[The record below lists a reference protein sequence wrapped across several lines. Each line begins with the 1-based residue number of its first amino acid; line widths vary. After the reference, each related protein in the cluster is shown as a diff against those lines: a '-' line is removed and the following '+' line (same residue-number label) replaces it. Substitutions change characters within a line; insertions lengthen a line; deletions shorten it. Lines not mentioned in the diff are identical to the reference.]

1 MIDEIICKLNL
12 IFIPNE
18 ENNYRP
24 KFLDSKI
31 LYYYVILLLI
41 LKIAIVSPF
50 LFCLPRGLFSADLT
64 KTDLIKLTNAT
75 RESLG
80 FQPLKESPVL
90 EEAAYLKAE
99 DMIENDYFAHQSPT
113 GISPWHWFR
122 EAGYNYQYA
131 GENLAIGFFESEEV
145 NKAWI
150 DSLSHKR
157 NLLNPNYSEIGI
169 AVLKGDFQGKET
181 SVVVQ
186 LFGTPKTVVEKKEKE
201 IPQEKV
207 IPKEEKTPTT
217 IVKEEVATSV
227 AEEVTTSVAIVSTQ
241 PNQPKEVLSA
251 FQEPENKN
259 TFAFYFFSFLSS
271 EYYNLLQK
279 IVYGSLAL
287 IIISLLITFLFDIFV
302 YQKYAIQ
309 YKDIIFKTIGFSA
322 LLIILIFLDFDKGT
336 IAQLIPRGF
345 NIY

>member
-41 LKIAIVSPF
+41 LKIAIISPF
-50 LFCLPRGLFSADLT
+50 IFCLPRSLFFADLT
-64 KTDLIKLTNAT
+64 KTDLIKITNNT
-75 RESLG
+75 RQSLG
-80 FQPLKESPVL
+80 FQILKESPIL
-90 EEAAYLKAE
+90 DEAAYLKAE

-122 EAGYNYQYA
+122 EAGYNYKYA

-169 AVLKGDFQGKET
+169 AVIKGDFQGKET

-186 LFGTPKTVVEKKEKE
+186 LFGAPKIVVETKEKE

-259 TFAFYFFSFLSS
+259 TLAFYFFSFLSS

-336 IAQLIPRGF
+336 IAQLISHTF

>member
-12 IFIPNE
+12 IFVPNE

-24 KFLDSKI
+24 RFLDSKI

-50 LFCLPRGLFSADLT
+50 LFCLPRSLFTADLT

-80 FQPLKESPVL
+80 FQPLKESLVL

-99 DMIENDYFAHQSPT
+99 DMIENDYFAHQSPE

-122 EAGYNYQYA
+122 EAGYNYQFA

-186 LFGTPKTVVEKKEKE
+186 LFGTPKTVVET
-201 IPQEKV
+201 
-207 IPKEEKTPTT
+207 KEEVISKEEGTT
-217 IVKEEVATSV
+217 TSIVEEETATSVAEEVATSV
-227 AEEVTTSVAIVSTQ
+227 AVAST
-241 PNQPKEVLSA
+241 QPKEVLSA

-259 TFAFYFFSFLSS
+259 TFAFHFFSFLSS
-271 EYYNLLQK
+271 EYYNLLQR
-279 IVYGSLAL
+279 IVYGSLVF

-309 YKDIIFKTIGFSA
+309 YKDIIFKTIGLSA
-322 LLIILIFLDFDKGT
+322 LLIILPFFDFDKGT
-336 IAQLIPRGF
+336 IAQLITHIF

>member
-12 IFIPNE
+12 IFVPNE

-50 LFCLPRGLFSADLT
+50 IFCLPRSLFSADLT
-64 KTDLIKLTNAT
+64 KTDLIKLTNVT

-122 EAGYNYQYA
+122 EAGYNYQFA

-186 LFGTPKTVVEKKEKE
+186 LFGTPKTAVEKKEE
-201 IPQEKV
+201 V
-207 IPKEEKTPTT
+207 VPKEEVP
-217 IVKEEVATSV
+217 KEEVAEEGTTTSIVEEETATTSTSV
-227 AEEVTTSVAIVSTQ
+227 AVVST
-241 PNQPKEVLSA
+241 QPKEVLSV

-259 TFAFYFFSFLSS
+259 TLAFHFFSFLSS

-279 IVYGSLAL
+279 IVYGSLAF

-309 YKDIIFKTIGFSA
+309 YKDIIFKIIGLSA
-322 LLIILIFLDFDKGT
+322 LLIILPFFDFDKGT
-336 IAQLIPRGF
+336 IAQLIAHIF

>member
-12 IFIPNE
+12 IFVPNE

-24 KFLDSKI
+24 RFLDSKI

-50 LFCLPRGLFSADLT
+50 LFCLPRSLFTADLT

-80 FQPLKESPVL
+80 FQPLKESLVL

-99 DMIENDYFAHQSPT
+99 DMIENDYFAHQSPE

-122 EAGYNYQYA
+122 EAGYNYKFA

-186 LFGTPKTVVEKKEKE
+186 LFGAPKIVVEKKEE
-201 IPQEKV
+201 V
-207 IPKEEKTPTT
+207 VPKEEVP
-217 IVKEEVATSV
+217 KEEVVEEGTTTSIVEEETATTSTSV
-227 AEEVTTSVAIVSTQ
+227 AVVST
-241 PNQPKEVLSA
+241 QPKEVLSA

-259 TFAFYFFSFLSS
+259 TLAFHFFSFLSS

-279 IVYGSLAL
+279 IVYGSLAF

-309 YKDIIFKTIGFSA
+309 YKDIIFKTIGLSA
-322 LLIILIFLDFDKGT
+322 LLIILPFFDFDKGT
-336 IAQLIPRGF
+336 IAQLITHIF